1 VVILRQDQLPEG
13 RLRFQGAHVES
24 ENSSAPSGAGR
35 AIPNKIVEIVT
46 ALLVLVL
53 GVVGAADS
61 LRLGARWADDGP
73 QAGYFPFY
81 VSLSICLA
89 AAWILVRAI
98 MRANQGVFLTG
109 TQLKPVLRL
118 FIPLVVYC
126 VLIGLLGI
134 YVASVAFIA
143 YCMRTMGG
151 YSWIKTVAIPVVIMM
166 FFFAVFELWFKLPLP
181 KGPLEA
187 MLGLA

>member
-1 VVILRQDQLPEG
+1 MESKETPAQD
-13 RLRFQGAHVES
+13 
-24 ENSSAPSGAGR
+24 GAGR
-35 AIPNKIVEIVT
+35 TIPNKIVEIVT

-53 GVVGAADS
+53 GIVGAVDS

-89 AAWILVRAI
+89 AVWILVRAI

-109 TQLKPVLRL
+109 GQLKPVLRL

-126 VLIGLLGI
+126 LLIAFVGI
-134 YVASVAFIA
+134 YVASVIFIA

-151 YSWIKTVAIPVVIMM
+151 YSWIKTIAIPVAIMA
-166 FFFAVFELWFKLPLP
+166 FFFAVFEIWFKLPLP

-187 MLGLA
+187 VLGLS